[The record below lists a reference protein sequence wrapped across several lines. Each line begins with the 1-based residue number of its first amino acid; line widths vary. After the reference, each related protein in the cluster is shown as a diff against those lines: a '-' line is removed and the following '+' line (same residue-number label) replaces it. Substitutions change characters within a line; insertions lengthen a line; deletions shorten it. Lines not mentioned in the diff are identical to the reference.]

1 MRLYHITTQADW
13 ETARSAGQYSAPSLE
28 TQGFIHLSQAEQVA
42 RVANA
47 IYRGRSGLV
56 VLCIDPDALAFTVRY
71 EPPDPTI
78 PAHHYDGELFPH
90 LYGLLNV
97 NAVVDVVNLK
107 PDAEGEFTFLG

>member
-13 ETARSAGQYSAPSLE
+13 EAAQLTGQYSTPSLE
-28 TQGFIHLSQAEQVA
+28 MQGFIHLSQVGQVA

-47 IYRGRSGLV
+47 IYRGQTGLV
-56 VLCIDPDALAFTVRY
+56 VLCINPDTLAFTVRY

-78 PAHHYDGELFPH
+78 PGHHYEGELFPH
-90 LYGLLNV
+90 LYGPLHV
-97 NAVVDVVNLK
+97 SAVVDVVDLE